1 MDASLLTG
9 VAAAADYP
17 GAVAATQTLHRPRR
31 RRAPG
36 WVPNQHG
43 AWAMLL
49 SPLVVGIAASSPRWE
64 HLPLT
69 VVWLVGYLAFFAA
82 GLWLKSGR
90 RARFLPPVRAYTLA
104 ALPFGA
110 VLLLMRPDL
119 VVWVPLFLPALLVG
133 LWLAA
138 QRQDRS
144 LGSGLATTLA
154 AALMTTVAYDA
165 GAGTDWVRAW
175 TLTAVL
181 AAYFVG
187 TLLYVKTMIR
197 ERDSR
202 RHYRLSVGYHVAVAA
217 AMALVSWWLVGLFAL
232 LAARAAV
239 LPGRGLTPKQVG
251 IGEIVANTAV
261 VVLALLVV

>member
-1 MDASLLTG
+1 M
-9 VAAAADYP
+9 AAP
-17 GAVAATQTLHRPRR
+17 ETVHRPRR

-43 AWAMLL
+43 AWAMIA
-49 SPLVVGIAASSPRWE
+49 SPLLVGIWASSPRWE
-64 HLPLT
+64 HVPLT
-69 VVWLVGYLAFFAA
+69 LVWVVGYFAFFAA

-90 RARFLPPVRAYTLA
+90 RERFLPPVRAYTLA
-104 ALPFGA
+104 AAPFGA
-110 VLLLMRPDL
+110 ALLLMRPDL
-119 VVWVPLFLPALLVG
+119 VVWVPLFLPALLAG
-133 LWLAA
+133 LWFAA
-138 QRQDRS
+138 HRQDRS

-154 AALMTTVAYDA
+154 ASLMTVVAYDA
-165 GAGTDWVRAW
+165 GAGTDWTRAW

-187 TLLYVKTMIR
+187 TVLYVKTMIR

-202 RHYRLSVGYHVAVAA
+202 LHYRLSVGYHVLVAVG
-217 AMALVSWWLVGLFAL
+217 MALVSWWLAGLFVL
-232 LAARAAV
+232 LAVRAAV
-239 LPGRGLTPKQVG
+239 LPRRGLTPKQVG